1 VKRQPGLFAPSA
13 IGAEA
18 AHPKGA
24 AREVASVVTSEADRR
39 FLPPRGTRYLNFLG
53 QLHSAMLVDWYLE
66 IGCRT
71 GASFAPVRSK
81 TIAVDPF
88 FRAEINV
95 IGQKPALHVFQAT
108 SDDFFATGFLQRN
121 DIRLSLSF
129 LDGMHLFEYL
139 LRDFMHTE
147 AASDPQGVIMMHDL
161 VPHNLRMTS
170 RDLSAI
176 RGAWTG
182 DVWKLLPIL
191 QRWRPD
197 LTLTMLNLRPTG
209 VLCVSNLSPGNR
221 VLQENYDA
229 IVAEF
234 IGQDIESYGVERYFA
249 SFAYTDAV
257 AMQKAGFP
265 LFRPVA
271 LDPSAALTP
280 RLHST

>member
-1 VKRQPGLFAPSA
+1 MYIRP
-13 IGAEA
+13 
-18 AHPKGA
+18 H
-24 AREVASVVTSEADRR
+24 
-39 FLPPRGTRYLNFLG
+39 GTRYLNFLG
-53 QLHSAMLVDWYLE
+53 ALHREVLVDWYLE
-66 IGCRT
+66 IGCRR
-71 GASFAPVRSK
+71 GDSFAPVRSK

-88 FRAEINV
+88 FRAEINI
-95 IGQKPALHVFQAT
+95 IGQKPALHIFQST
-108 SDDFFATGFLQRN
+108 SDDFFDSGFLQRSG
-121 DIRLSLSF
+121 IRLSLSF

-139 LRDFMHTE
+139 LRDFMNTE
-147 AASDPQGVIMMHDL
+147 AASDPKGVIMMHDL
-161 VPHNLRMTS
+161 VPHNLGMTT

-209 VLCVSNLSPGNR
+209 VLCVSNLAPENR

-234 IGQDIESYGVERYFA
+234 MGQDIEGYGVERYFG
-249 SFAYTDAV
+249 SFTYADALAEQV
-257 AMQKAGFP
+257 AGFP

-271 LDPSAALTP
+271 LDPSAALEL
-280 RLHST
+280 RIHST

>member
-1 VKRQPGLFAPSA
+1 MY
-13 IGAEA
+13 
-18 AHPKGA
+18 
-24 AREVASVVTSEADRR
+24 RR
-39 FLPPRGTRYLNFLG
+39 PHGTRYLNFLG
-53 QLHSAMLVDWYLE
+53 WLHSEVLVDWYLE
-66 IGCRT
+66 IGCRM
-71 GASFAPVRSK
+71 GDSFAPVRSK

-88 FRAEINV
+88 FRAEINI

-108 SDDFFATGFLQRN
+108 SDAFFESGFLARN

-139 LRDFMHTE
+139 LRDFMNTE
-147 AASDPQGVIMMHDL
+147 AASDPRGVIMMHDL
-161 VPHNLRMTS
+161 VPHNLAMTT
-170 RDLSAI
+170 RDLTAI

-209 VLCVSNLSPGNR
+209 VLCASNLSPGNR

-234 IGQDIESYGVERYFA
+234 LEQDIETYGVERYFG
-249 SFAYTDAV
+249 SFEYTDALAV
-257 AMQKAGFP
+257 KDAGFP
-265 LFRPVA
+265 LFQPVA
-271 LDPSAALTP
+271 LDPSAALVP
-280 RLHST
+280 VVLST